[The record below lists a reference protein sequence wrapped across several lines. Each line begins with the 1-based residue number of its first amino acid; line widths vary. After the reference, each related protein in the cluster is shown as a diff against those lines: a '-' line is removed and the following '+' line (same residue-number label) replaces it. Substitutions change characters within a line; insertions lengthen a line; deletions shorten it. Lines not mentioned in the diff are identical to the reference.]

1 MLKNI
6 NHPQLNMRNLLELEK
21 REHGLKKTL
30 TKTQMQQM
38 EKKEHGLKHT
48 PSMSEI
54 MRIERKEHIKPD
66 GNVTI
71 GKGYK
76 GRARAK

>member
-6 NHPQLNMRNLLELEK
+6 NHPHIFMRDLPDLEK
-21 REHGLKKTL
+21 REHGLKKAP
-30 TKTQMQQM
+30 TKAQMQQM
-38 EKKEHGLKHT
+38 EKKEHGLKRT

-54 MRIERKEHIKPD
+54 MMMERKEHIKPD
-66 GNVTI
+66 GNVI
-71 GKGYK
+71 VGKGYK

>member
-6 NHPQLNMRNLLELEK
+6 NHPHLFALTLAEIERN
-21 REHGLKKTL
+21 EHGLKKAPS
-30 TKTQMQQM
+30 KAQMQQM
-38 EKKEHGLKHT
+38 EKKEHGLKYT

-54 MRIERKEHIKPD
+54 MRIERKEHIKSNGD
-66 GNVTI
+66 VVI

-76 GRARAK
+76 GRAK

>member
-6 NHPQLNMRNLLELEK
+6 NHPHLYMNDLPVIERL
-21 REHGLKKTL
+21 EHGLKKNP
-30 TKTQMQQM
+30 TKSQMQQM
-38 EKKEHGLKHT
+38 EKKEHGLKRT

-54 MRIERKEHIKPD
+54 MMMERKEHIKPD
-66 GNVTI
+66 GEFVI
-71 GKGYK
+71 GRGHK